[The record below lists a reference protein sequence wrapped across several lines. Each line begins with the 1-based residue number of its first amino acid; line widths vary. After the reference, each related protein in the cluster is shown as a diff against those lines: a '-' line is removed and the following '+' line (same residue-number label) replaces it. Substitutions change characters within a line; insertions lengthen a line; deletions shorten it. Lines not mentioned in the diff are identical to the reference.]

1 MSSAVPWADV
11 GLDLVPAADPAF
23 EDAAMGRVFNR
34 RRPGRR
40 PAAVLR
46 ARSAEDVAAG
56 VRLANERGWQVTVR
70 SGGHSWAVWSVRED
84 ALLIDLGALI
94 DLKYDDATG
103 VVVAGPAVRGGM
115 DLDPYLAER
124 GRFFNGGHCP
134 TVGIGGFLLQGG
146 MGWNCRGWGWAAES
160 IVALDVVTASG
171 ELVRADASQNS
182 DLFWAARGAG
192 PGFPGVVTAFHL
204 QTRPRF
210 VQLRQTTYVYP
221 RELAADVLGWFHAAR
236 HDVPDTVEL
245 VVVGITAPLPPELG
259 YDGSVIVV
267 DGVCFDDDPA
277 AAAAALAPLD
287 TCPVVDRALLAK
299 RCEPADMAELRAE
312 QVRANPEGHRYT
324 VDNAYLA
331 GPAEEVVPRLVP
343 AFAELPTAKSFSLW
357 FDMGRAPERPRDM
370 AQSMQTDLYYAAYVV
385 HEDEADDAL
394 TRDWLNTT
402 MRSLEP
408 VTAGCY
414 LGDSDF
420 TRRPQQFMS
429 VESFA
434 RLQEIRAA
442 RDPHGVFP
450 SYLVA
455 DGATLNEN
463 PWEHA

>member
-1 MSSAVPWADV
+1 MSSATRPADV

-23 EDAAMGRVFNR
+23 EDAALSRVFNR
-34 RRPGRR
+34 RRPERR

-56 VRLANERGWQVTVR
+56 VRLANERGWQVTLR

-84 ALLIDLGALI
+84 ALLIDLGALT
-94 DLKYDDATG
+94 DLQYDDATG
-103 VVVAGPAVRGGM
+103 VVVAGPAVRGGS
-115 DLDPYLAER
+115 DLDPYLAEH

-160 IVALDVVTASG
+160 IVGLDVVTASG
-171 ELVRADASQNS
+171 ELVRADASQNA

-210 VQLRQTTYVYP
+210 AQLRQTTYVYP
-221 RELAADVLGWFHAAR
+221 RELAAAVLGWFHAAR
-236 HDVPDTVEL
+236 HDVPDTVEV

-267 DGVCFDDDPA
+267 DGVCFDDDPG
-277 AAAAALAPLD
+277 AAAAALAVLD
-287 TCPVVDRALLAK
+287 TCPVADRALLAK
-299 RCEPADMAELRAE
+299 RCAPTEMAELRAE

-331 GPAEEVVPRLVP
+331 GPAQEVVPRLVP

-357 FDMGRAPERPRDM
+357 FDMGRAAERPLDM
-370 AQSMQTDLYYAAYVV
+370 ALSMQTDLYYAAYVV

-420 TRRPQQFMS
+420 TRRPQKFMS
-429 VESFA
+429 DESFA

>member
-1 MSSAVPWADV
+1 MSSATRPADV

-23 EDAAMGRVFNR
+23 EDAALSRVFNR
-34 RRPGRR
+34 RRPDRR

-70 SGGHSWAVWSVRED
+70 SGGHSWAVWSVREN
-84 ALLIDLGALI
+84 ALLIDLGALT
-94 DLKYDDATG
+94 DLSYDDATG

-115 DLDPYLAER
+115 DLDPYLAQR

-210 VQLRQTTYVYP
+210 AQLRQTTHVYP

-287 TCPVVDRALLAK
+287 TCPVADRALLAK
-299 RCEPADMAELRAE
+299 RCEPTEMSELRAE

-324 VDNAYLA
+324 VDNAYLT
-331 GPAEEVVPRLVP
+331 GPAGEVVPRLVP
-343 AFAELPTAKSFSLW
+343 AFTELPTAKSFSLW
-357 FDMGRAPERPRDM
+357 FDMGRAPERPLDM
-370 AQSMQTDLYYAAYVV
+370 ALSMQTDLYYAAYVV

-429 VESFA
+429 DESFA